1 MPRFYF
7 DVLEGNSLTRDEEG
21 FQFVSLNIAEVEA
34 IRAASEIG
42 HNSLPKRRSSEIGVQ
57 VRDEHGEAVLSVT
70 VSMTVR
76 RKALARP

>member
-1 MPRFYF
+1 VPRFYF
-7 DVLEGNSLTRDEEG
+7 DVLESNSLTRDEEG
-21 FQFVSLNIAEVEA
+21 FQFGSLNIAEAEA

-42 HNSLPKRRSSEIGVQ
+42 HNSLPKLRSSAIGVQ

-76 RKALARP
+76 RKALVPA